1 MTINQ
6 YIVVNMPLYDVIC
19 TLFFVCLSPQNITSH
34 IIIRV
39 RGNG

>member
-1 MTINQ
+1 
-6 YIVVNMPLYDVIC
+6 MPLYDVIC
-19 TLFFVCLSPQNITSH
+19 TLFFVCLSSQNITSH